1 MATINI
7 AVCIR
12 QIVDPEIPARAFRI
26 DPEAK
31 RAIPPKD
38 MELVISDYDET
49 AVEAALQIK
58 NSQAANI
65 TVISLGAE
73 SARTAIRRC
82 IAMGADGGVL
92 LSDPVFDDSDSFA
105 TASIIASA
113 IKKMDGFDLILC
125 GRQEGD
131 WDAGQVGSGIAEL
144 LGLPSMTMIGKIQL
158 QDRKA
163 VVERVVSDG
172 REIAECPLPALLTV
186 SSEIGEP
193 RYPSLRRIRE
203 AFKVEIPIWNASDV
217 PAAKAKNRLL
227 SLSIPVREAKCEFV
241 EAEEP
246 EEAGAK
252 LALKLREARLI

>member
-1 MATINI
+1 VATINI
-7 AVCIR
+7 VVCIR
-12 QIVDPEIPARAFRI
+12 QIIDPEIPAKAFRI
-26 DPEAK
+26 DSEAK
-31 RAIPPKD
+31 RAILPKD

-58 NSQAANI
+58 DSQAANI

-82 IAMGADGGVL
+82 IAMGADAGLL
-92 LSDPVFDDSDSFA
+92 LSDPAFDDSDSFA
-105 TASIIASA
+105 TASVLASA
-113 IKKMDGFDLILC
+113 IKKMGSFDLILC

-144 LGLPSMTMIGKIQL
+144 LGIPSMTMIGKIEL
-158 QDRKA
+158 QDGEA
-163 VVERVVSDG
+163 IVERVVSDG
-172 REIAECPLPALLTV
+172 REIVECPLPVLLTV

-193 RYPSLRRIRE
+193 RYPSLRRIRG
-203 AFKVEIPIWNASDV
+203 AFKVEIPTWNASDV

-227 SLSIPVREAKCEFV
+227 SLSVPVHEAKCQFV
-241 EAEEP
+241 EGEEP
-246 EEAGAK
+246 EEAGAN